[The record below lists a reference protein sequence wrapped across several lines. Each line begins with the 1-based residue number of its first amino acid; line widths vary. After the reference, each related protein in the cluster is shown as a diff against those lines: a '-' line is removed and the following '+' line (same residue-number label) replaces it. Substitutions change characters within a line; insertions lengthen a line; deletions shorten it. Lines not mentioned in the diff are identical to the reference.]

1 MNVHRQESISLI
13 IRNIIITAILSV
25 FMSSKLLDAQESGG
39 IESETYN
46 ESADDDNTKNEK
58 IGSAPDVRTRDQTK
72 YRMIDEVGEAW
83 ERPQIFDRTAVARP
97 QEKSNRILLK
107 MESIVLPRV
116 NFNGVILSRVIDTLS
131 ALSEEYD
138 QEKEGINIVLIDPAN
153 KDPTVNIALRNLAL
167 NRVLDFTVESIGYEY
182 DVQDDVVVVRPSAGV
197 IGSHL
202 ETEFFPI
209 SRSTIIRLTG
219 IGSGT
224 RSGDASYDPFSP
236 TPTQNSGD
244 YALGGE
250 EQALMNFLQRA
261 GIPFDS
267 VPGSNLALADGQ
279 LIVTS
284 TSRHIDKVRN
294 LLRRYSEVKQVEIE
308 TKFIEVQQSDL
319 DELGFDWSVTGS
331 DFRLQS
337 SMRSLSDAFSIG
349 SNGKNIVIS
358 RTDPLGDS
366 GPSTAD
372 NSRLIVPNLP
382 PSLPNTIELGEGTDD
397 FASFTGIIGNVE
409 VSAIIRALSLKQGTD
424 LMSAPRVTVLSG
436 KTAEIVVAQEMRYPE
451 SYADIESDVGSTS
464 STISGGSAG
473 ITITTGAPQNFVVRN
488 VGVEMEVTPTVEDDN
503 SISLLLEPLVT
514 EFEGFVEYGGPSI
527 GISGGTTVTVPSGF
541 FQPIFSVR
549 RVRTEVTVWD
559 GATVV
564 MGGLTREEVKSVEDK
579 VPILGDVPLLGRLFR
594 SKGETTQKR
603 NLLIFVT
610 ANLISPGGSPARQ
623 QYSEV
628 EAGSLFQNPT
638 LVTPSGSI
646 MRETHAD
653 P

>member
-1 MNVHRQESISLI
+1 
-13 IRNIIITAILSV
+13 
-25 FMSSKLLDAQESGG
+25 MSSKLLDAQESGG
-39 IESETYN
+39 INSETYN
-46 ESADDDNTKNEK
+46 ESAVDDITKNEK
-58 IGSAPDVRTRDQTK
+58 IGSAPDLRTRDQTK

-138 QEKEGINIVLIDPAN
+138 REKDGINIVLIDPAN

-182 DVQDDVVVVRPSAGV
+182 DVQDDVVVVRPSTGV
-197 IGSHL
+197 IGSRL

-219 IGSGT
+219 IGSRTG
-224 RSGDASYDPFSP
+224 SGDASYDPFAP
-236 TPTQNSGD
+236 THAQNSGD

-250 EQALMNFLQRA
+250 EQVLMNFLQRA

-358 RTDPLGDS
+358 RNDPLGDS
-366 GPSTAD
+366 GLSTAD

-382 PSLPNTIELGEGTDD
+382 PSLPNTIELGEGADD

-451 SYADIESDVGSTS
+451 SYADIESDVGSSS

-473 ITITTGAPQNFVVRN
+473 ITITAGAPQNFVVRN

-549 RVRTEVTVWD
+549 RIRTEVTIWD

-638 LVTPSGSI
+638 MVTPGGAI
-646 MRETHAD
+646 NRESNDD

>member
-1 MNVHRQESISLI
+1 
-13 IRNIIITAILSV
+13 
-25 FMSSKLLDAQESGG
+25 MSPKLLDAQESVG
-39 IESETYN
+39 IDSETYN
-46 ESADDDNTKNEK
+46 ESVVDDITKNEK
-58 IGSAPDVRTRDQTK
+58 IGSAPDLRTRDQTK
-72 YRMIDEVGEAW
+72 YRMMDEVGEAW
-83 ERPQIFDRTAVARP
+83 ERPQIFDRTAAARP

-138 QEKEGINIVLIDPAN
+138 REKDGINIVLIDPAN

-182 DVQDDVVVVRPSAGV
+182 DVQDDVVVVRPSTGV
-197 IGSHL
+197 IGYRL

-224 RSGDASYDPFSP
+224 RSGDVSYDPFAP
-236 TPTQNSGD
+236 TPAQNSGD

-331 DFRLQS
+331 DFRLKS

-358 RTDPLGDS
+358 RNDPLRDS
-366 GPSTAD
+366 GLSTVD

-382 PSLPNTIELGEGTDD
+382 PSLPNTIELGEGADD

-424 LMSAPRVTVLSG
+424 LMSAPRVNVLSG

-451 SYADIESDVGSTS
+451 SYADIESNVGSSS

-473 ITITTGAPQNFVVRN
+473 ITITAGAPQDFVVRN
-488 VGVEMEVTPTVEDDN
+488 VGVEMKVTPTVVAR
-503 SISLLLEPLVT
+503 S
-514 EFEGFVEYGGPSI
+514 
-527 GISGGTTVTVPSGF
+527 
-541 FQPIFSVR
+541 
-549 RVRTEVTVWD
+549 
-559 GATVV
+559 
-564 MGGLTREEVKSVEDK
+564 KSVY
-579 VPILGDVPLLGRLFR
+579 VL
-594 SKGETTQKR
+594 T
-603 NLLIFVT
+603 
-610 ANLISPGGSPARQ
+610 
-623 QYSEV
+623 
-628 EAGSLFQNPT
+628 SL
-638 LVTPSGSI
+638 
-646 MRETHAD
+646 
-653 P
+653 